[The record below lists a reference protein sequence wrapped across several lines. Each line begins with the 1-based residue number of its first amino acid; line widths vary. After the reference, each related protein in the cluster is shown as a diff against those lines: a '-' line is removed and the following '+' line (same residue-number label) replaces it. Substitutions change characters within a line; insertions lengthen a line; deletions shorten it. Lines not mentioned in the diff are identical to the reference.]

1 MRAEFTDFSD
11 LGAILERALLIWTPD
26 LPIKEKKETFIADRR
41 LASEADARRLL
52 YVALTRGRDRLILE
66 WPDFALKKLGE
77 SDGPANHAEML
88 VLEAGMQP
96 EAGSLK
102 VGGASFPART
112 LMCSAETPGVL
123 GASGMEDVSERL
135 AFGELRSTPQT
146 RQTAWRVRPSLILQ
160 DPLPEVE
167 TRIVPLDVSQEA
179 AVLAATAAER
189 GTALHK
195 AMRVLLLRPD
205 LRPRLSAAT
214 GFDEA
219 TLDMLQG
226 QADAL
231 KQ

>member
-1 MRAEFTDFSD
+1 
-11 LGAILERALLIWTPD
+11 
-26 LPIKEKKETFIADRR
+26 
-41 LASEADARRLL
+41 
-52 YVALTRGRDRLILE
+52 
-66 WPDFALKKLGE
+66 
-77 SDGPANHAEML
+77 ML
-88 VLEAGMQP
+88 D
-96 EAGSLK
+96 
-102 VGGASFPART
+102 
-112 LMCSAETPGVL
+112 
-123 GASGMEDVSERL
+123 ASGMEDVSERSAL
-135 AFGELRSTPQT
+135 GELRSTPQT
-146 RQTAWRVRPSLILQ
+146 HHTAWRVRPSLIVQ
-160 DPLPEVE
+160 DPLPEVQ

-231 KQ
+231 KQWLTAQGYTQIECEVPIQKREASGAEFNGIIDLLAIGDGKRLIVDHKSGAGSFADYFAQLDAYRSVLAKQVEAIQLNMAIHWIDRGTVEVEWK